1 MSLTECLSLV
11 IALIALGIA
20 LWQLHLN
27 RIAIQAQTFMT
38 IISTAREI
46 QFSKVM
52 DKIRK
57 FKYTDYKTYKLK
69 ESRETQ
75 RQVREVVDFLNDLMH
90 MIRHGYLTK
99 HHILMIYLVSIRSC
113 EEHLLPWWIEGFRVE
128 QGSDDFYFS
137 FEELCKEMR
146 L

>member
-11 IALIALGIA
+11 IALIALSIA

-38 IISTAREI
+38 IVNTAREI

-75 RQVREVVDFLNDLMH
+75 RQVREVVDFLNDVMH
-90 MIRHGYLTK
+90 MIKHGYLTR
-99 HHILMIYLVSIRSC
+99 HHVLNIYFVSIRAC
-113 EEHLLPWWIEGFRVE
+113 EARLLSWWVEGIRQE
-128 QGSDDFYFS
+128 
-137 FEELCKEMR
+137 
-146 L
+146 